1 MLLEAGE
8 IRRRHIEAKQL
19 FPFSQ
24 LTLCRSALVG
34 AAQAVWVLAPD
45 TSHMRV
51 RRARAVAAYLYK
63 KQNQYLKDLRDLLD
77 APDKNTDAAAEFA
90 AARFDELQAKRA
102 ADGQK
107 QVDLDTTDMIR
118 SAAIEAF
125 GSDDLTKNAVLAWR
139 AGSGTAHGLMWP
151 LFGTPAMQQAG
162 PSGDDGLAN
171 FHVAGTLS
179 VIANPYCAAFWLGQR
194 GWSLLHERGCVRAEM
209 SARPATVRAHEQ
221 RSALGRHRR
230 QQVP

>member
-1 MLLEAGE
+1 MTVSHVAWMSLAVVTDHLSA
-8 IRRRHIEAKQL
+8 IRRHIEAKQL

-63 KQNQYLKDLRDLLD
+63 KQNQYLKDLWDLLD

-118 SAAIEAF
+118 SAATEAF

-151 LFGTPAMQQAG
+151 LFETRPCSKPDRLAMTVWPTFTLQE
-162 PSGDDGLAN
+162 PSA
-171 FHVAGTLS
+171 
-179 VIANPYCAAFWLGQR
+179 
-194 GWSLLHERGCVRAEM
+194 
-209 SARPATVRAHEQ
+209 
-221 RSALGRHRR
+221 
-230 QQVP
+230 